1 MTQNIRAKAPLP
13 FSPFALNRAADV
25 LCAYLLCCGLLFWL
39 LPLAGV
45 PVAPWSCLLAAGL
58 AGILGVLLSL
68 RWWVGPAAAGLA
80 ALAGGGFLLALW
92 FTGGE
97 SPARLLRWGLD
108 WLADLP
114 LLLTEEGAQG
124 SLSPGQAAFL
134 LQCLLALPL
143 FGLCMAF
150 FRRCFSFCALG
161 LLCGGEI
168 AFLWIG
174 GYDTLLWALGCLL
187 AVLIVSLPRL
197 YFRELDTAPAQEAPA
212 NTPEFL
218 RDDSRRGRRR
228 ERENAAPIPRYTLQ
242 LLAVPAAVLC
252 VLGSFIMVP
261 EDTVPWRSAT
271 IRNLIADVNDYLG
284 FSSGQGYPGLGFDIG
299 ASGFL
304 PLGDRLGGPIRPDNV
319 TVLSVT
325 STAPVFLRGS
335 TQNFYTGQGWADSGS
350 LGHFRW
356 ESFLWRGRRKELFAP
371 SLPLGG
377 KEARKLAEGM
387 TTQATVTVSHR
398 NNRHASLFSLLRV
411 RRLRLDTRTGNETY
425 FNLQGELFW
434 DKALPYSTA
443 YTLEGSFYDRTL
455 PGFDEAMLAL
465 EPIAAGEE
473 DSAWEGI
480 CRDYLQLP
488 DTLPESVYALTA
500 EITAGFHSP
509 YEKAAAL
516 EAWLAGHCSYS
527 LSPAVPA
534 EGEDFTAAF
543 LRDREGYCTYYATAM
558 AVMARCAGLPSR
570 YVTGYGLIPTG
581 RAEPN
586 YTATNAT
593 AHAWCEIYFSGI
605 GWVAFD
611 PVSWTEA
618 REAQAALT
626 ATPQA
631 PSPSQDATARLPEP
645 QPEPQLPEAGLE
657 TFPEVEPNRKP
668 GVNLL
673 GIAGVFLGVLAVL
686 LGAFALYPYLCDR
699 PFRLYER
706 RYVQRRY
713 PNRGEAA
720 EYYYRDILRQLAFFD
735 REPRPGD
742 TIRTFAARV
751 DQRIPA
757 GNVSMGEIGG
767 ILEALRFG
775 GIAPD
780 WGQLE
785 QMERYHNRLE
795 DMLREKLP
803 RGRYFLLRVL
813 PGFWGR

>member
-13 FSPFALNRAADV
+13 FSPYALNRAADV
-25 LCAYLLCCGLLFWL
+25 LCAYALCCGLLFWL
-39 LPLAGV
+39 LPLAGI
-45 PVAPWSCLLAAGL
+45 PASPGSCLAAAGL
-58 AGILGVLLSL
+58 AGVLGVLLSL

-97 SPARLLRWGLD
+97 SPALLLRWGLD
-108 WLADLP
+108 WLASLP
-114 LLLTEEGAQG
+114 LLLTGEGAQG
-124 SLSPGQAAFL
+124 ALSPGQAAFL
-134 LQCLLALPL
+134 LQFLLSLPL
-143 FGLCMAF
+143 FGVCMAF
-150 FRRCFSFCALG
+150 FRRFFSFCALG
-161 LLCGGEI
+161 LLCGGGI

-174 GYDTLLWALGCLL
+174 GYETLLWALGFLL
-187 AVLIVSLPRL
+187 AALILSLPRL
-197 YFRELDTAPAQEAPA
+197 YFRELDAAPEESSAD
-212 NTPEFL
+212 TPEFL
-218 RDDSRRGRRR
+218 RDDSRRNRRR

-242 LLAVPAAVLC
+242 LLALPAAALC
-252 VLGSFIMVP
+252 ILGALAMVP
-261 EDTVPWRSAT
+261 ENTASWRSAA
-271 IRNLIADVNDYLG
+271 IRNLIADVNDYFG
-284 FSSGQGYPGLGFDIG
+284 FAGGQGYPDLGFDIG
-299 ASGFL
+299 SSGFC
-304 PLGDRLGGPIRPDNV
+304 PLEDRLGGPIRPDNV

-335 TQNFYTGQGWADSGS
+335 AQNFYTGQGWADSGS

-356 ESFLWRGRRKELFAP
+356 DSFLWRGRRKELFAP

-377 KEARKLAEGM
+377 REARELAGRM

-398 NNRHASLFSLLRV
+398 NNRHAALFTPLRV
-411 RRLRLDTRTGNETY
+411 RRLRFNTRTGNETY

-434 DKALPYSTA
+434 DSVLPYNAA

-488 DTLPESVYALTA
+488 DTLPESVHALTA
-500 EITAGFHSP
+500 EITEGLGSP
-509 YEKAAAL
+509 YEKAAAI
-516 EAWLAGHCSYS
+516 ERWLAEHCSYT

-534 EGEDFTAAF
+534 EGEDFAAAF

-605 GWVAFD
+605 GWMAFD

-626 ATPQA
+626 AAPQTPSA
-631 PSPSQDATARLPEP
+631 AQDGEARLPEP
-645 QPEPQLPEAGLE
+645 QPESQLPDPEPE
-657 TFPEVEPNRKP
+657 TNRETEPGKQP
-668 GVNLL
+668 GISLMGIAAAFL
-673 GIAGVFLGVLAVL
+673 GILLVF

-706 RYVQRRY
+706 RYVERRY
-713 PNRGEAA
+713 PRRDEAA
-720 EYYYRDILRQLAFFD
+720 EYFYRDILRQLAFFD

-742 TIRTFAARV
+742 TLRTFAARV
-751 DQRIPA
+751 DERAPA
-757 GNVSMGEIGG
+757 GTVSMAEIGE

-775 GIAPD
+775 GIVPE
-780 WGQLE
+780 WKQLDKL
-785 QMERYHNRLE
+785 ERYHNRLE